1 VSDWPTAVRLR
12 IQGYGRLLVV
22 AGAWPLLET
31 DALHTSGGFGGNI
44 SEQTLSSL
52 RGLRG
57 IHVSSAQEPMF
68 DSAEVQLEYLLGWV
82 GRFLSR
88 VGTGRRARG

>member
-1 VSDWPTAVRLR
+1 MSDWPTAVRLR

-22 AGAWPLLET
+22 AGARPLLET
-31 DALHTSGGFGGNI
+31 DALHTCGGFGGNI

-52 RGLRG
+52 LGLRG
-57 IHVSSAQEPMF
+57 IHVSSAQEPMSG
-68 DSAEVQLEYLLGWV
+68 SAEVQLECLPGWD

>member
-1 VSDWPTAVRLR
+1 M
-12 IQGYGRLLVV
+12 V
-22 AGAWPLLET
+22 AGARPLLET
-31 DALHTSGGFGGNI
+31 DDLHTCGGFGGNI

-68 DSAEVQLEYLLGWV
+68 DSAGVQLECLPGWA
-82 GRFLSR
+82 GRFFSR
-88 VGTGRRARG
+88 AGAGRRARG

>member
-1 VSDWPTAVRLR
+1 MSDWPTAVRLR

-22 AGAWPLLET
+22 AGARPLLET
-31 DALHTSGGFGGNI
+31 DALHTCGGFGGNI

-52 RGLRG
+52 RALRG

-68 DSAEVQLEYLLGWV
+68 DSAGVQVEYLLGWAA
-82 GRFLSR
+82 GSSPASAL
-88 VGTGRRARG
+88 GRRARG